1 MSESE
6 VEIQPEPKAEHII
19 GDGPECVYVYYYP
32 AYKELAKLKGKSSW
46 PCKIGRTTGMVTGRL
61 QSQGTGMPERPRLS
75 IVFKTVNSEAWE
87 KLLHDMLKVVFP
99 KHISE
104 APGQEWFDTTPE
116 KILEMIR
123 SLRNGSIPSG
133 KFQES

>member
-6 VEIQPEPKAEHII
+6 VEIQPEPEAEHII

-61 QSQGTGMPERPRLS
+61 QSQGTGMPEKPRLS
-75 IVFKTVNSEAWE
+75 IVFKTDNSETLE
-87 KLLHDMLKVVFP
+87 KLLHDMLKVVFL

-123 SLRNGSIPSG
+123 SLRNGSIPSR
-133 KFQES
+133 